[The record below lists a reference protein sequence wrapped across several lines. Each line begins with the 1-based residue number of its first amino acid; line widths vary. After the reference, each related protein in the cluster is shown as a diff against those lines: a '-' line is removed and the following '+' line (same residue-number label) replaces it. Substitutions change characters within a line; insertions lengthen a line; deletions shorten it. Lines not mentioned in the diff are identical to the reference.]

1 MKTKGETEGET
12 LMDREAPRGN
22 LGNLQEPP
30 RDLGGGGTRYNTI
43 NCSYGLA
50 KGHHVRL
57 ARRNDLGGTETRY
70 NTINCSYRNAIG
82 YA

>member
-30 RDLGGGGTRYNTI
+30 RDLGGDRDPLQY
-43 NCSYGLA
+43 
-50 KGHHVRL
+50 
-57 ARRNDLGGTETRY
+57 D
-70 NTINCSYRNAIG
+70 
-82 YA
+82 